1 MVSKKF
7 NDNKKRYGLQT
18 IDNKI
23 SSVLKPLLNN
33 SKKEF
38 IMINNLVKNWSQIV
52 GKKSAKFC
60 TPKIVNLDKKTNG
73 LKLTIAVYNPATGF
87 FLEQNSEIIIE
98 RIAILYGFK
107 TINKIIIKQEPKE
120 INFTETEKTLTIE
133 LNNKIDKSLENI
145 ENKELSATLKKLAKE
160 IFN

>member
-120 INFTETEKTLTIE
+120 INFTETEKTLTVE